1 MKVKDC
7 MTSHVISIGAQEPVS
22 VAARLMARHNIGTLP
37 VRALDGTLA
46 GIVTD
51 RDITVRCVA
60 SERQA
65 SAVRVRDVMTPHPTS
80 VSPDMSMTQAAAMMA
95 KGRVRR
101 LPVTEHGRVV
111 GMLALSDLARRDDSS
126 MEAAECLEQICS
138 NVRHADE
145 TWDF

>member
-7 MTSHVISIGAQEPVS
+7 MTSHVISVGVTEPVS

-60 SERQA
+60 SERRA
-65 SAVRVRDVMTPHPTS
+65 SAVRVREVMTPHPTS

-95 KGRVRR
+95 QGKIRR

-111 GMLALSDLARRDDSS
+111 GMLALSDLARRDACA
-126 MEAAECLEQICS
+126 MEAADCLEQICA

-145 TWDF
+145 W

>member
-7 MTSHVISIGAQEPVS
+7 MTSHVISVGAGEPVS
-22 VAARLMARHNIGTLP
+22 VAARLMARHNVGTLP

-60 SERQA
+60 SERSA
-65 SAVRVRDVMTPHPTS
+65 SSVRVREVMTPRPTS
-80 VSPDMSMTQAAAMMA
+80 VSPDMPLSQASAVMA
-95 KGRVRR
+95 QSRIRR
-101 LPVTEHGRVV
+101 LPVTERGRVV
-111 GMLALSDLARRDDSS
+111 GMLTLADLARRENYVMD
-126 MEAAECLEQICS
+126 AADCLERICT

-145 TWDF
+145 L

>member
-7 MTSHVISIGAQEPVS
+7 MTRHVITVGAAEPVS

-46 GIVTD
+46 GMVTD

-60 SERQA
+60 AERSGA
-65 SAVRVRDVMTPHPTS
+65 DVRVREVMTPRPMS
-80 VSPDMSMTQAAAMMA
+80 VSPDMLLSQATAMMA
-95 KGRVRR
+95 QGRVRR
-101 LPVTEHGRVV
+101 LPVTERGRVV
-111 GMLALSDLARRDDSS
+111 GMLTLADLARRENYVMD
-126 MEAAECLEQICS
+126 AADCLERICT

-145 TWDF
+145 PWEY